1 MKNRAAVFFL
11 VSSLVFQPG
20 IRAEEGSEVFRPTGT
35 QVAVREHPK
44 TGKPYVTIIGKDG
57 TRTSPALTGKIE
69 QIARPDY
76 RMLDPKVK
84 SGQIPYHGPVS
95 DRKKVYIL
103 AGTLAT
109 VGVAGSLAASTAIP
123 AATASTGAAGG
134 AGLYGAAGVG
144 VITGTASGVWLKS
157 RPNPHQNDFD
167 LKSGSHEIREAQKID
182 KMIQPP
188 VREPSTD

>member
-1 MKNRAAVFFL
+1 MNKREAVF
-11 VSSLVFQPG
+11 SLVCCLALQPAAWS
-20 IRAEEGSEVFRPTGT
+20 AEESEVFRPTGT

-57 TRTSPALTGKIE
+57 TRTSPALTGRIQ

-84 SGQIPYHGPVS
+84 SGQIPYQGPVS

-109 VGVAGSLAASTAIP
+109 AGVAGSLAAASAIP
-123 AATASTGAAGG
+123 VTTASTGAAGG
-134 AGLYGAAGVG
+134 AGLYGAAGAA

-167 LKSGSHEIREAQKID
+167 LKSGSHEIREAQ
-182 KMIQPP
+182 
-188 VREPSTD
+188 